1 MRDFELVS
9 FFEKLWK
16 NIWDFF
22 FLFQSLIAGIL
33 AIVAALLMIWHYR
46 IERKKEIERKLRA
59 SLAGTPKAL
68 SDISEYAKK
77 CIALL
82 WEYSQADDDAR
93 IGVLKNIPEYPQ
105 ESFDKLQRVIE
116 FANEE
121 DARIIAE
128 FIGLSQLQNARMKGL
143 EGRERKPGHIMTSSH
158 RLSAISD
165 ALDIYE
171 FAGRLFSYARLKDGN
186 IGKFRS
192 ADEAVNSMHITHG
205 IINDE
210 LDKLIRDTWPPKL

>member
-1 MRDFELVS
+1 VTS
-9 FFEKLWK
+9 FIEYVWK
-16 NIWDFF
+16 NFWDWL

-46 IERKKEIERKLRA
+46 IERKKEIERKLIA
-59 SLAGTPKAL
+59 SLAGAPRAL
-68 SDISEYAKK
+68 SDISEYATK

-82 WEYSQADDDAR
+82 WKYFQADDDAR

-128 FIGLSQLQNARMKGL
+128 FIGLSQVQYARMRGL
-143 EGRERKPGHIMTSSH
+143 EGNEADPDHIVTSYN
-158 RLSAISD
+158 RLSAISN
-165 ALDIYE
+165 AYDIYM
-171 FAGRLFSYARLKDGN
+171 FADRLFPYARLMDTK
-186 IGKFRS
+186 IEEFCT
-192 ADEAVNSMHITHG
+192 ADEAANSMHVRHG
-205 IINDE
+205 ILNDE
-210 LDKLIRDTWPPKL
+210 LNRIITTSWPPRLHRN